1 MNKWYFI
8 VIGVLAVVGVGF
20 VKLVLPYWGFVEMG
34 KNISSGDPELIAQAI
49 DFESLRRSLLEQ
61 YQNNKNRRPP
71 KGVPSAED
79 GDTDQ
84 IEDED
89 GAADKDSEESS
100 AESDANGGE
109 NAQAAQAAADPSLDD
124 PVTMPVPVENSTLG
138 DVINPLISADKRS
151 DARVQA
157 MLSDALSPDGINR
170 LLNGEMT
177 QYNNLAREVFPPH
190 LVDMAMQMTPA
201 DVRTL
206 IQNARTSTAPDGT
219 QVMSVDM
226 PNDGGELQITL
237 RQNGSSYQI
246 VDLKVPTKK

>member
-20 VKLVLPYWGFVEMG
+20 VKFVLPYWGFVEMG
-34 KNISSGDPELIAQAI
+34 KNLSSGDPERIAQAI

-61 YQNNKNRRPP
+61 YQNNKDRRPP
-71 KGVPSAED
+71 AGVSSAED
-79 GDTDQ
+79 GDKEQT
-84 IEDED
+84 EDED
-89 GAADKDSEESS
+89 GFADKDAKKSN
-100 AESDANGGE
+100 ANSDGDGGE
-109 NAQAAQAAADPSLDD
+109 NALAAQAAVDPSLSE
-124 PVTMPVPVENSTLG
+124 PVTLPVPVENSTLG

-157 MLSDALSPDGINR
+157 MLNDALSADGINR

-201 DVRTL
+201 DVRSL
-206 IQNARTSTAPDGT
+206 IQNARTSTAADGT

-226 PNDGGELQITL
+226 PNEGGELQVTL